1 MPLTAATSMSCD
13 ALQTL
18 ELRWRKMSRQVCPN
32 LSCNRAKPDK
42 PGCLGSVYELGR
54 SRIPNPR
61 LPCDKIAVCPTAL
74 PHTGKCRNTLD
85 VIVRGVE
92 RLCDDV
98 RRHLSVVPSSPSP
111 SPYLSTQSVWYGCE
125 FGFWYFAGQ
134 PYVCKGLRLSAPDL
148 SLVPVRCHGHRR
160 QFECTEAL
168 ASRFRLLD

>member
-1 MPLTAATSMSCD
+1 MPLTAATSLFCD

-18 ELRWRKMSRQVCPN
+18 ELRWRKMSRQVCPS

-85 VIVRGVE
+85 VIVRGLE
-92 RLCDDV
+92 WLCDDV

-148 SLVPVRCHGHRR
+148 SLVPVRRHGRRR